1 LPSPDFHE
9 AMNEHLNKELYSWYL
24 YLAMAAHFEAV
35 NLPGFAG
42 WMHSQAKEEMA
53 HAMRFWTFISDRGGA
68 VTLLSIDAPPAR
80 FSSPRAAFEQALE
93 HEREVTQ
100 QIHKLYA
107 RAVDEKDY
115 AGQVFLQEFI
125 TEQVEEEKTASD
137 IVETLKLAGD
147 NSASLL
153 MLDRELGARGSGGPG
168 GS

>member
-1 LPSPDFHE
+1 MATPDFHD

-42 WMHSQAKEEMA
+42 WMHAQANEEMA
-53 HAMRFWTFISDRGGA
+53 HAMRFWTFIDDRGG
-68 VTLLSIDAPPAR
+68 VVRLLSIDAPPGG
-80 FSSPRAAFEQALE
+80 FPSPLAAFQQALE
-93 HEREVTQ
+93 HEREVTE

-115 AGQVFLQEFI
+115 AGEVFLQGFI
-125 TEQVEEEKTASD
+125 SEQVEEEKTASD
-137 IVETLKLAGD
+137 IVETLRLAGD

-153 MLDRELGARGSGGPG
+153 MLDRELGARTSGGTG